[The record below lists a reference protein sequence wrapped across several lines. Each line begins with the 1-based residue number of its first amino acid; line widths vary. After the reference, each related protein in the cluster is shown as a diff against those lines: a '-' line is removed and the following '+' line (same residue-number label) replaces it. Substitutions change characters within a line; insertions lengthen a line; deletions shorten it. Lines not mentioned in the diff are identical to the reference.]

1 MYSPLEQ
8 FEPIPLL
15 TLFFG
20 GINFSITNVTI
31 IFIYIVLIILYFSF
45 VFSSVYAGLFKSRN
59 KYDII
64 IVSSPPLFVAITAY
78 ILSLVKRVPFI
89 FEIRDLWPESA
100 IDTGILQNKLII
112 KFAYFFESYIYER
125 AKLINVLTPAFRYKL
140 IQDNKT

>member
-1 MYSPLEQ
+1 MKCVVSIYGHCPNSFRPSPLSCGTVDHF
-8 FEPIPLL
+8 FEP
-15 TLFFG
+15 
-20 GINFSITNVTI
+20 
-31 IFIYIVLIILYFSF
+31 YFSF

-112 KFAYFFESYIYER
+112 KFAYFFESYI
-125 AKLINVLTPAFRYKL
+125 
-140 IQDNKT
+140 